1 MEFKPECVICL
12 QNEETMQ
19 HLFFDCN
26 HHTQSPI
33 CRRAEIWD
41 SEITWA
47 TGLCRGK
54 SFRSLLLKLALAAGV
69 YHIWILRNSRVFGG
83 SLGSSSAILSCSDEN
98 IRLRVCTLLQLPNSI
113 ENQRLCSQ
121 WNISNRVLGS
131 AIS

>member
-1 MEFKPECVICL
+1 MEFEPECVICL

-19 HLFFDCN
+19 HANTCSLIAIIA
-26 HHTQSPI
+26 HRVQI
-33 CRRAEIWD
+33 LRRAEIWD

-83 SLGSSSAILSCSDEN
+83 SPGSSGAILSCSD
-98 IRLRVCTLLQLPNSI
+98 
-113 ENQRLCSQ
+113 
-121 WNISNRVLGS
+121 
-131 AIS
+131 